1 MAQRSDLELL
11 EDLLARENRLLSAY
25 EAALRRD
32 AIDPAVGELLRDHE
46 REHVRALERT
56 LAGRARNPRAGVTPP
71 ELNAALE
78 SRESFGRYAIGLED
92 ETVAAYTEAA
102 AAIGRP
108 GIRQPLGS
116 IMCCGAAHVVAL
128 RQSLGDRSLV
138 PYPEG

>member
-71 ELNAALE
+71 ELNAALK

-92 ETVAAYTEAA
+92 ETVAAYTEAT

-108 GIRQPLGS
+108 GLRQPLGS